1 MPQILVTVATNV
13 VEQVADAAFEVH
25 SALAWHTVENAAVK
39 QGWQYN
45 PDDNTVTDPS
55 VAWLASL
62 GGQRATMANGRVMDY
77 GPIGDQLDAIYRDMR
92 DGTTVYVD
100 HITKVKA
107 KYPRVDIV
115 DPGDRDRILT
125 SE

>member
-1 MPQILVTVATNV
+1 MPQILVTVATNT
-13 VEQVADAAFEVH
+13 VEQVADATFEVH
-25 SALAWHTVENAAVK
+25 PTLAWHTVENDAVE

-45 PDDNTVTDPS
+45 PDDNTVTNPAI
-55 VAWLASL
+55 AWLASP
-62 GGQRATMANGRVMDY
+62 GGQRATMVDGRRLGY

-100 HITKVKA
+100 HITAVKA
-107 KYPRVDIV
+107 EHPRVDIV
-115 DPGDRDRILT
+115 DPADRDRILT

>member
-1 MPQILVTVATNV
+1 MPQILVTVATNT
-13 VEQVADAAFEVH
+13 VEQVAASTFEVH
-25 SALAWHTVENAAVK
+25 SALAWHSVENDAVK

-45 PDDNTVTDPS
+45 PDDNTVTNPAI
-55 VAWLASL
+55 AWLASP
-62 GGQRATMANGRVMDY
+62 GGQRATMANSRVLGY

-100 HITKVKA
+100 HITAVKA
-107 KYPRVDIV
+107 ETPRVDIV